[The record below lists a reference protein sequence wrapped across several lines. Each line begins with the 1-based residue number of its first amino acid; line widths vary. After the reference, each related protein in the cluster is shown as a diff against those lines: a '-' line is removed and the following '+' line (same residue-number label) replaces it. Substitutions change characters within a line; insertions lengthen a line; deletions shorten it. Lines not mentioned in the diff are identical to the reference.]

1 MDTSSLSRSE
11 LGNTGASKAERV
23 EGSDWLLSNMD
34 LIARD
39 RSVLDVASGRG
50 RHALLLAARGWDVH
64 AVDRDATA
72 LAALGARARAQG
84 VLVQT
89 ACVDLERDEADLGEN
104 RYGTILVFNYL
115 HRPLFPAIRRALA
128 PGGVLLYETFTIG
141 QRERGHPRNPAYLLQ
156 DGELPRL
163 VAPLAILRSRE
174 GDYGGRLVASVAARK
189 QLP

>member
-1 MDTSSLSRSE
+1 MDTSSPSRSE